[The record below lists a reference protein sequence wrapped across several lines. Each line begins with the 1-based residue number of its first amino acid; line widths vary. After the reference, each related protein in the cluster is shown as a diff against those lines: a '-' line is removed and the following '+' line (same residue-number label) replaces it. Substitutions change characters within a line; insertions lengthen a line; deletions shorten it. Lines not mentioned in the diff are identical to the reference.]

1 MDNETDIEAPG
12 IPNDVD
18 EIETTDLPVEPT
30 DVFEI
35 DVREIKV
42 SEGADA
48 DEDSDTSSVAH
59 SAGEMAMSAWLSA
72 VQHSADATRLLV
84 RKVADSPAGRIVS
97 EMASGAMEA
106 ISEEV
111 DVQEASRL
119 AEERLGRVISV
130 VVPVV
135 VQSLDPAELMEHID
149 VNEVLDAVDVNAV
162 LDRIDISSLLDRLDV
177 NALLERVDVNTL
189 MEQVDIDALIGRA
202 DVNALIAEVDMD
214 AVLTRVDM
222 TALLARVDVAEVA
235 KRAGIGELV
244 AESTSQIAGSA
255 LDLGRRQAVAL
266 DTLLAR
272 SVNRILGRDSP
283 DAMPPGPPT
292 LVQPPDTSS

>member
-1 MDNETDIEAPG
+1 MDNKPDTEALG
-12 IPNDVD
+12 IPSDVN
-18 EIETTDLPVEPT
+18 EIDTTEIPVDPT

-35 DVREIKV
+35 DVREV
-42 SEGADA
+42 EVFDGAEGETASE
-48 DEDSDTSSVAH
+48 TSSVAR

-72 VQHSADATRLLV
+72 VQQSAEATRSLV
-84 RKVADSPAGRIVS
+84 RKVAESSAGRIVS

-106 ISEEV
+106 IAEEV
-111 DVQEASRL
+111 DVQEASRI

-162 LDRIDISSLLDRLDV
+162 LDRLDVGSLLDRIDV
-177 NALLERVDVNTL
+177 NALLERVDVNSL
-189 MEQVDIDALIGRA
+189 MEGLNVDALIQRA
-202 DVNALIAEVDMD
+202 DVDALLAKVDLDALLARVDMD
-214 AVLTRVDM
+214 AVLE
-222 TALLARVDVAEVA
+222 RVDVAAIA
-235 KRAGIGELV
+235 KRADIGDLV
-244 AESTSQIAGSA
+244 AASTSKVAGSA

-272 SVNRILGRDSP
+272 TVNRILGRHS

-292 LVQPPDTSS
+292 LVRPPDTSS